1 MDKIDYIR
9 RLRLKKLISNKLIQ
23 EEQNMDSL
31 RKIREEIHQKQ
42 IIINYE
48 KQHRMTI
55 QKIISRYKI
64 RNQHLHK

>member
-42 IIINYE
+42 IINNYE
-48 KQHRMTI
+48 KQHRMSI

>member
-23 EEQNMDSL
+23 EEQNIDSL

-42 IIINYE
+42 IINNYE
-48 KQHRMTI
+48 KQHRMSI